1 MTTAYIKVLY
11 SRSLD
16 TSIDMGNNISAS
28 NVSAASDLEVRQKYR
43 HFRVL
48 VIGRANAGKTTLL
61 KRVCNTTEEPCIYD
75 EDNRNLLEP
84 TADRGVHNIHRAF
97 AFASNPQ
104 FIFHD
109 SPGFEKG
116 GAKELEDV
124 QQFIENR
131 AKATNVEDQLHAVW
145 FCLVTDAARPVLEL
159 EERFFR
165 EKRFGNVPVI
175 AIFTKFDDLVTQLY
189 GEDKEEAQIYRD
201 ATAYVEDKFQKP
213 LAECDYPPSAYL
225 CFEAMQEPNGNHQ
238 QQVKELMKKTADSLG
253 DPAWSYYLFRS
264 SKTIWNFASDMQSNT
279 QNL

>member
-1 MTTAYIKVLY
+1 MWYYNPMATAYIKVLY

-84 TADRGVHNIHRAF
+84 TADVNYWNLLMSLPTEFIDQRGVHNIHRAF

-131 AKATNVEDQLHAVW
+131 AKATNVEDQLHAVCIDRYFR

-165 EKRFGNVPVI
+165 E
-175 AIFTKFDDLVTQLY
+175 
-189 GEDKEEAQIYRD
+189 EAVWKCSSDRNIY
-201 ATAYVEDKFQKP
+201 
-213 LAECDYPPSAYL
+213 
-225 CFEAMQEPNGNHQ
+225 
-238 QQVKELMKKTADSLG
+238 QV
-253 DPAWSYYLFRS
+253 
-264 SKTIWNFASDMQSNT
+264 
-279 QNL
+279 

>member
-1 MTTAYIKVLY
+1 M
-11 SRSLD
+11 SLP
-16 TSIDMGNNISAS
+16 
-28 NVSAASDLEVRQKYR
+28 
-43 HFRVL
+43 
-48 VIGRANAGKTTLL
+48 
-61 KRVCNTTEEPCIYD
+61 TEFI
-75 EDNRNLLEP
+75 NQ
-84 TADRGVHNIHRAF
+84 RGVHDIHRAF

-165 EKRFGNVPVI
+165 EKRFGNVI

-189 GEDKEEAQIYRD
+189 DEDREEAQIYRD

-213 LAECDYPPSAYL
+213 LAECNYPPSAYL

-253 DPAWSYYLFRS
+253 DPAMKLLFVSIQQNNLELCIKYAVKYTEAVNFTLKRNTFNCLQWFCHVYVS
-264 SKTIWNFASDMQSNT
+264 SVAIHIRALMRDIAV
-279 QNL
+279 